1 MVRCASCGAAREE
14 GAKTCT
20 YCGSDF
26 TLHEQDLETI
36 CPSCLAR
43 IGNTAHFCHHCG
55 TAIAPEEVA
64 ADPTDRVCPSCGAG
78 RFLHSRPLGDTT
90 FTALECG
97 VCAGLWLGAEVF
109 RALEERAR
117 QAAPAVVDPAALRT
131 EAASRPR
138 VPLST
143 GPLYRPCPA
152 CKTPMTRI
160 NFERVSGILIDRCRD
175 HGIWFDATELDA
187 VLRFIKLGGERAAGE
202 VEEQEARARLAQ
214 LKLKAEPKYP
224 DDAGRGDFRMQSA
237 ESQFEVIPWL
247 VKQLFKLSVLLL
259 ATLFATASSAAAEPA
274 SSSEL
279 VFFLQYIGTDYGTAV
294 RDGKVIDTLEYAE
307 MLNLSGKLFARYS
320 ALRPDDRVR
329 SELGRLCA
337 LIQSAAPWD
346 AVRALTQAL
355 APQLIEALDVASVPS
370 GAPDIQRG
378 RVLYQT
384 DCAACHGALGGGDG
398 PSAPGMSPP
407 PTSFRGSGVDLRSP
421 YQVWNAVTLGVAETP
436 MPTYGEA
443 RTSQDLWDVAFYV
456 MTLRQGFDPKPPV
469 EFVPLS
475 LADVARASNEELLKR
490 LRQTYPSAT
499 ASDCDYY
506 RVKFR
511 TPEAHGLQAS
521 NAGDGSGLEL
531 AGTLE
536 RTFARV
542 ADNVSPSIV
551 GVAAY
556 KKSETASGDPAPKAG
571 WRVGMAEQQLYP
583 GYARATSG
591 SGFFISDDG
600 KLLTSAH
607 LVTDAGE
614 LPKEW
619 ILDVELSG
627 NRHVRAKALGIEPTL
642 GVALLKIESE
652 APTRPA
658 PIGNSELV
666 RVGQWAIALGD
677 PPGVAK
683 VFVPGT
689 ISARPER
696 TCYQADLLSTML
708 QTSIA
713 IDPEG
718 FGGPLVNVHGDV
730 IGVML
735 PTGFTRAALQSGM
748 VGPISALPIDLALN
762 ISRAIE
768 LKQSQRS
775 PWIGVSVLEV
785 SPASR
790 RLPTTPQTGIY
801 IDDVFEPSP
810 ASSAGIRVG
819 DFLTRMN
826 GQPIAG
832 IPDFQRWLY
841 TIGINAGV
849 ALEIVRDGKRS
860 TFQVKIEERPQ
871 LASSK

>member
-1 MVRCASCGAAREE
+1 MRCASCGAARQE

-43 IGNTAHFCHHCG
+43 ISNTAHFCHHCG

-64 ADPTDRVCPSCGAG
+64 ADPTDRICPACGAG

-90 FTALECG
+90 FTALECS

-117 QAAPAVVDPAALRT
+117 QAAPAVPDPAVLRT
-131 EAASRPR
+131 EAATRPR
-138 VPLST
+138 VPLPS

-187 VLRFIKLGGERAAGE
+187 VLRWIKLGGERAAAE
-202 VEEQEARARLAQ
+202 VEDQEMRARLAQ
-214 LKLKAEPKYP
+214 LRFKVEVKSP
-224 DDAGRGDFRMQSA
+224 DDAGRREFGIQSS
-237 ESQFEVIPWL
+237 EPQFEAIPWL
-247 VKQLFKLSVLLL
+247 VKQLLKLSVFVLAALL
-259 ATLFATASSAAAEPA
+259 ATAGSAAAEPA
-274 SSSEL
+274 SPSEL
-279 VFFLQYIGTDYGTAV
+279 VFFLQYIGTDYGAAV
-294 RDGKVIDTLEYAE
+294 RDGKIVDTLEYAE

-320 ALRPDDRVR
+320 ALRPDDAVR

-346 AVRALTQAL
+346 AVRALTQGL
-355 APQLIEALDVASVPS
+355 APQLIAALDVASAPN
-370 GAPDIQRG
+370 GTPDIQHG
-378 RVLYQT
+378 RLLYET
-384 DCAACHGALGGGDG
+384 DCAACHGPLGGGDG
-398 PSAPGMSPP
+398 HAAPGMSPP

-421 YQVWNAVTLGVAETP
+421 YQVWNAETLGVAETP

-443 RTSQDLWDVAFYV
+443 RTPQDLWDVAFYV
-456 MTLRQGFDPKPPV
+456 MTLRQGFDPKTPV
-469 EFVPLS
+469 ELVPLS
-475 LADVARASNEELLKR
+475 LSDVARASNEELLKR
-490 LRQTYPSAT
+490 LRQTLPGAT

-506 RVKFR
+506 RVKFS
-511 TPEAHGLQAS
+511 PVEAHGLPAS
-521 NAGDGSGLEL
+521 VAGESSGLEL

-542 ADNVSPSIV
+542 ADNVSPSVV

-556 KKSETASGDPAPKAG
+556 KKSDTTPGDPAPKAG
-571 WRVGMAEQQLYP
+571 WRAGMAEQQLYP

-607 LVTDAGE
+607 LVTDVGK

-619 ILDVELSG
+619 ILDVELSDK
-627 NRHVRAKALGIEPTL
+627 RHVRAKALGIEPTL
-642 GVALLKIESE
+642 GLALLKIESA

-658 PIGNSELV
+658 PIGSSELV
-666 RVGQWAIALGD
+666 QVGQWAIALGD

-689 ISARPER
+689 ISAQPER

-718 FGGPLVNVHGDV
+718 FGGPLVNVRGDV
-730 IGVML
+730 IGIML
-735 PTGFTRAALQSGM
+735 PTGFARAALLTGM

-762 ISRAIE
+762 IARAIE

-785 SPASR
+785 SPALR

-810 ASSAGIRVG
+810 ASVAGIRVG

-832 IPDFQRWLY
+832 VPDFQRWLY
-841 TIGINAGV
+841 AIGINAGV
-849 ALEIVRDGKRS
+849 ALEIARDGKRS
-860 TFQVKIEERPQ
+860 TFQMKIEERPQ
-871 LASSK
+871 SASSK